1 MKPRPALTL
10 LAGVLAVSC
19 GWTQRTYV
27 RHTLL
32 GVSRD
37 QALVAAHRALAEQ
50 SFEVESVDLEAGRL
64 TTAWRD
70 RPSLSLRYVI
80 TVDGAAARAA
90 GGAEPCGTRQLCGTG
105 GAEVTVTAEARDRAV
120 RGWTEAYPVPNEAAR
135 MLRRVEREAR
145 GVASVALAPEPPPQ
159 EQPPPAPEPPPT
171 PPERPCTAS
180 RDCPP
185 GQHCGSGRCVW
196 ECATD
201 DECETGAS
209 CDRRGR
215 CVAPPAPPPAVAPG
229 PGEGEE

>member
-1 MKPRPALTL
+1 MKPRPAFAII
-10 LAGVLAVSC
+10 AGVLAISC
-19 GWTQRTYV
+19 GWTQRTNV

-50 SFEVESVDLEAGRL
+50 SYEVESVDLEAGRV

-70 RPSLSLRYVI
+70 RPSRSLRYVI
-80 TVDGAAARAA
+80 TVDATVAQPA
-90 GGAEPCGTRQLCGTG
+90 GGARPCGGHELCGTG

-120 RGWTEAYPVPNEAAR
+120 RGWTEGYPVPNEASR
-135 MLRRVEREAR
+135 MLRHVEREAR
-145 GVASVALAPEPPPQ
+145 GVTSVALAAPPPPPPP
-159 EQPPPAPEPPPT
+159 PPPAPEPPPA
-171 PPERPCTAS
+171 PPERSCTAS

-185 GQHCGSGRCVW
+185 GQHCGTGRCVW

-201 DECETGAS
+201 DECEAGAQ

-215 CVAPPAPPPAVAPG
+215 CVAPPAAAPAPA
-229 PGEGEE
+229 EGEE